1 MHPIVPW
8 LWYPAY
14 QTFRNIQKYLMVNW
28 WKIIDFEENLSLSVI
43 TGNSLCISGKDGEEK
58 QLEQKYKQ

>member
-1 MHPIVPW
+1 
-8 LWYPAY
+8 
-14 QTFRNIQKYLMVNW
+14 MVNW